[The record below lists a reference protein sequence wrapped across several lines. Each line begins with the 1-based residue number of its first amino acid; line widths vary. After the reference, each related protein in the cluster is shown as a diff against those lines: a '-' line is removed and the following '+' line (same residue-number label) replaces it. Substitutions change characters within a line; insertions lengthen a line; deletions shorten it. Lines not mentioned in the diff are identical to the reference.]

1 MFSGIVPRIRAKHP
15 EESEE
20 WAVVAGW
27 NPEIRYGAVGSS
39 PPQGTANMIACTQ
52 RLLEVL

>member
-15 EESEE
+15 EE

-27 NPEIRYGAVGSS
+27 NPEIRYGAVGS
-39 PPQGTANMIACTQ
+39 PQGTANMIACTQ

>member
-15 EESEE
+15 EE